1 MGRERPKEKKR
12 GREMPHACQRPGVG
26 SPRRGG
32 PCVYEERPERWEEGK
47 TDEQHKAL
55 SKDIAQRVETLPA
68 ARAGYDPAGPQTQPQ
83 LTVLTWLKT
92 TWPRQPDPS
101 ED

>member
-1 MGRERPKEKKR
+1 MG
-12 GREMPHACQRPGVG
+12 
-26 SPRRGG
+26 
-32 PCVYEERPERWEEGK
+32 EGD

-55 SKDIAQRVETLPA
+55 SKGHSSVGWKPSPPPTR
-68 ARAGYDPAGPQTQPQ
+68 AGPQTQPQ
-83 LTVLTWLKT
+83 LTVLTWLKI